1 MKLKYSFLVV
11 VLLISFIGFSQ
22 KISESTIIKNDKLA
36 NYLKADVKAIFKNKR
51 NISNNELAAYFREKF
66 AERYFFNWKNFDV
79 RFQKYQEYYPNS
91 EKVHDERSADH
102 MSKFSATTK
111 WKLPFNY
118 LNGQE
123 VNAYAVRH
131 LARQHK
137 MVDIAF
143 QYHYTDKNPAYL
155 NYFKNQLKSL
165 NTALNSNQFEQMEDG
180 NGTYE
185 AFRSGYRVLN
195 WLQIHSFFLGEEQ
208 YSDEDQLTTIATLLQ
223 HGANLYAEND
233 SFVPGNHQ
241 TRGMSALAMLSILF
255 RDFEGTDLWYNRS
268 MKLLEEH
275 LAKEINDD
283 GFQFERSVHYHM
295 SDIDNYYYVY
305 QLAKTSS
312 LKINEFWENKLKSL
326 FTTLVKI
333 AYPNGY
339 APVLQ
344 DDTDNPWA
352 EKNDISGALT
362 LGYLLFGDAEMGY
375 FAKNS
380 VDANMYWFLNDVQL
394 AMLNTIKSKQPE
406 INSVSF
412 PTTGYYI
419 FREGWNA
426 GDKMMVVTA
435 GLDKEKPDH
444 QHGDMLGIQAM
455 AFEKVILPNYQVRY
469 SLPDYEFFKNSTVK
483 NVALVDDELQGKKYK
498 GNQGGSGFG
507 KFGKL
512 PKPTTIMW
520 KKGDEIEYFVGSHNG
535 FNNIGVD
542 YSRQVI
548 SVANEFWIVKDN
560 FASENMHL
568 YKQVWQG
575 HYSLENSPNLLRA
588 TFDDATGN
596 DIFQLIPVDEVKSSG
611 ARGKQWSVVSKNNA
625 TNFSFITV
633 IYPYK
638 GFENR
643 IDETLKNKVFNGW
656 KLNDSN
662 WTFEGDNVV
671 SLSKEDKLFVFSV
684 NKITYGDF
692 KIETSNKADFYIIN
706 KGNKLIVQLI
716 DDKDIQLQLSGFK
729 ECFVNAQ
736 KMTSKINLNVGDEVV
751 IYLN

>member
-1 MKLKYSFLVV
+1 M
-11 VLLISFIGFSQ
+11 
-22 KISESTIIKNDKLA
+22 
-36 NYLKADVKAIFKNKR
+36 
-51 NISNNELAAYFREKF
+51 
-66 AERYFFNWKNFDV
+66 
-79 RFQKYQEYYPNS
+79 
-91 EKVHDERSADH
+91 
-102 MSKFSATTK
+102 
-111 WKLPFNY
+111 
-118 LNGQE
+118 
-123 VNAYAVRH
+123 
-131 LARQHK
+131 
-137 MVDIAF
+137 
-143 QYHYTDKNPAYL
+143 
-155 NYFKNQLKSL
+155 
-165 NTALNSNQFEQMEDG
+165 
-180 NGTYE
+180 
-185 AFRSGYRVLN
+185 
-195 WLQIHSFFLGEEQ
+195 
-208 YSDEDQLTTIATLLQ
+208 
-223 HGANLYAEND
+223 
-233 SFVPGNHQ
+233 
-241 TRGMSALAMLSILF
+241 
-255 RDFEGTDLWYNRS
+255 
-268 MKLLEEH
+268 
-275 LAKEINDD
+275 
-283 GFQFERSVHYHM
+283 
-295 SDIDNYYYVY
+295 
-305 QLAKTSS
+305 
-312 LKINEFWENKLKSL
+312 
-326 FTTLVKI
+326 VKI

-394 AMLNTIKSKQPE
+394 AMLNIIKSKQPE

-469 SLPDYEFFKNSTVK
+469 SLSDYEFFKNSTVK

-520 KKGDEIEYFVGSHNG
+520 KTGDEIEYFVGSHNG

-542 YSRQVI
+542 YSRQLI

-560 FASENMHL
+560 FASENTHL

-643 IDETLKNKVFNGW
+643 IDETLKSKVFNGW

-716 DDKDIQLQLSGFK
+716 GDKDIQLQLSGFK

-736 KMTSKINLNVGDEVV
+736 KMTPKINLNVGDEVV